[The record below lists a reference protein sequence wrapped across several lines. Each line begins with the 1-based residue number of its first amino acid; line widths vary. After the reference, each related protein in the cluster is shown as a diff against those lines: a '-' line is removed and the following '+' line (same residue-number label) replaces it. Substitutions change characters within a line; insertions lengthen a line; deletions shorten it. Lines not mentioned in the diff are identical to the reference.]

1 MGYNMGYNGMT
12 ACPWID
18 GYVGHQA
25 WVATLRLIGALKIQD
40 D

>member
-25 WVATLRLIGALKIQD
+25 WEDTATA
-40 D
+40 